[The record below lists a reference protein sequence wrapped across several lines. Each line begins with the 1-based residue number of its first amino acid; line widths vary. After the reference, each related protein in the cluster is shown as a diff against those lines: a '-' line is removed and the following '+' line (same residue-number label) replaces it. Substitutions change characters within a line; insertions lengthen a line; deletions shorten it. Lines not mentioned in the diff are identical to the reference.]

1 MPRLPALLISATL
14 AAALGGC
21 ASITSI
27 DSEVTAY
34 SQWPAA
40 RTPGSYV
47 FERLPSQQ
55 AEPARQQQLEAW
67 ARPAIAAAGFV
78 AAASRAEAD
87 VTIQL
92 GARITATEPSPFV
105 DPYVWGPWGYGWR
118 DPWWGRGWGPGWR
131 YGWSYGW
138 GPGFE
143 RLGYE
148 REVALLI
155 RDRRSGEPL
164 YQANARS
171 TGYSTRPELTLPAM
185 FAAALH
191 DFPHGDAKAHI
202 VPIEPAAAAAS
213 R

>member
-1 MPRLPALLISATL
+1 MRRLLALLLI
-14 AAALGGC
+14 AALLGGC
-21 ASITSI
+21 ASVTGI

-34 SQWPAA
+34 SQWPAD
-40 RTPGSYV
+40 RKPGSYV

-55 AEPARQQQLEAW
+55 AEPARQQQLEDW

-78 AAASRAEAD
+78 AAPSRPEAD

-92 GARITATEPSPFV
+92 GARVTAAEPSPFV
-105 DPYVWGPWGYGWR
+105 APYAWGPWGYGWR
-118 DPWWGRGWGPGWR
+118 DPWWGSGWYGWR
-131 YGWSYGW
+131 YGWGYGW

-171 TGYSTRPELTLPAM
+171 TGYSPQLELTMPAM

-191 DFPHGDAKAHI
+191 DFPHGDAKAH
-202 VPIEPAAAAAS
+202 VVSVEPPAAAAS